1 MNQLLD
7 LATEAYG
14 GLETFF
20 RLGFPTLRRVVQRMS
35 AGPALYGPT
44 VILLQTASVASVP
57 DQSSK
62 KERQMSE
69 AGDLQA
75 AVAALRQPFTY
86 PRDRW
91 RRGPWAAH
99 RR

>member
-14 GLETFF
+14 GLETFS

>member
-14 GLETFF
+14 GLETFS

-44 VILLQTASVASVP
+44 AFCC
-57 DQSSK
+57 
-62 KERQMSE
+62 R
-69 AGDLQA
+69 
-75 AVAALRQPFTY
+75 LRVSLVFLT
-86 PRDRW
+86 RVLR
-91 RRGPWAAH
+91 RRGKCQRPVIF
-99 RR
+99 RPR